1 MPTPDELRSQAA
13 FLLSKATELEKPL
26 TKADV
31 SRLFKA
37 REYDAIEAARKDGRL
52 DALLTMNTDPEGN

>member
-1 MPTPDELRSQAA
+1 MPTPDELRAQAA
-13 FLLSKATELEKPL
+13 FLLSQATELDKPL

-37 REYDAIEAARKDGRL
+37 REYDAIVAARKDGRL
-52 DALLTMNTDPEGN
+52 NNLLTMNTDEGK